1 MDAHDTSTAGLAV
14 AWSRRYPRWLGWVVA
29 AAGVGSVAAGL
40 VQAVAGEPTAL
51 SRVLTIIF
59 PTVITLWLVEMN
71 VLVLRRAATLE
82 RAAARAS

>member
-40 VQAVAGEPTAL
+40 VQAGV
-51 SRVLTIIF
+51 
-59 PTVITLWLVEMN
+59 
-71 VLVLRRAATLE
+71 
-82 RAAARAS
+82 